1 MASTTNRPTSYWG
14 WQPTYG
20 PLYKLPP
27 TKSTINLKKKK
38 KNPLVYI
45 ENLIR
50 PPISLPFS
58 QVALV
63 LGLFCTPIK
72 QNLAHLTFKYLKVQ
86 TLHNKISIYQPIL
99 NLKKPTPQNPF
110 TSYSFFLFYGTLTLP
125 IGTATIPQNSASVL
139 TIPKKKKNLTNFFF
153 LLAF

>member
-1 MASTTNRPTSYWG
+1 M
-14 WQPTYG
+14 
-20 PLYKLPP
+20 
-27 TKSTINLKKKK
+27 
-38 KNPLVYI
+38 YI

-72 QNLAHLTFKYLKVQ
+72 QNLTQLTFKYPKVQ
-86 TLHNKISIYQPIL
+86 TLHNKISLYQPIL
-99 NLKKPTPQNPF
+99 NLKKPTKALSF
-110 TSYSFFLFYGTLTLP
+110 LFLFFFLFCGTLPLVPLPAPKTQLINYSKTKQNKTLSSQP
-125 IGTATIPQNSASVL
+125 SLVL
-139 TIPKKKKNLTNFFF
+139 TIPKKKKKKTFFFF